1 MTIREQVT
9 ETLKNLSESELHEI
23 AEYVSF
29 LKFRSRFQKKPP
41 INEETLATLYKEFAN
56 EDRQLAEG
64 GMQDYSEDLIV
75 EDTK

>member
-1 MTIREQVT
+1 MTLRDQVT
-9 ETLKNLSESELHEI
+9 KTLDHLSESELQQI

-41 INEETLATLYKEFAN
+41 IDEETVAALYKEFAA
-56 EDRQLAEG
+56 EDRQLAAEG
-64 GMQDYSEDLIV
+64 MEDYSKDILV

>member
-9 ETLKNLSESELHEI
+9 KTLDNLSESELQQV

-29 LKFRSRFQKKPP
+29 LKFRSRFQEKPP
-41 INEETLATLYKEFAN
+41 IDEETLASLFKEFAA

-64 GMQDYSEDLIV
+64 GMQDYSKDLLV